1 MEVKESK
8 AKYYS
13 KYDEAFC
20 KKKKQKTQN
29 IAITE
34 VQESKQQQKL
44 NDKKLNEKYYNYQCG
59 RARKTMIYYPTN
71 LLL

>member
-1 MEVKESK
+1 MEVKESRQNTIASMMK
-8 AKYYS
+8 HSA
-13 KYDEAFC
+13 

-59 RARKTMIYYPTN
+59 RARKTMTYYPTN